1 MWFNVLETE
10 DTSSN
15 DDKDI
20 FGSTH
25 PMLFTEQEAD
35 FFTVS
40 SYISVDCQHNA
51 DCLKQES
58 NNDGDKGTL

>member
-1 MWFNVLETE
+1 MFLETE

-25 PMLFTEQEAD
+25 PMLFTEQEANL
-35 FFTVS
+35 FTFS
-40 SYISVDCQHNA
+40 SDDCQHNS
-51 DCLKQES
+51 CYLKQES
-58 NNDGDKGTL
+58 NNDGEKCMLQIS